1 MPGDASE
8 STFLFADLAG
18 FTALTEAHGDE
29 RAADM
34 AAEFSDLVR
43 ALLAS
48 HWAEE
53 VKTIGDAVMLVCR
66 EPGAGVELGLRILE
80 KVEARP
86 AFPVVRVGM
95 NTGPAVE
102 RGGDWFGA
110 AVNVAARIS
119 GAAAGGEVLLTDA
132 TRAAAGALEGVE
144 LRRHGEL
151 ALRNIRDPVLVYR
164 AVRHGAADETL
175 PVDPVCRMAISE
187 YHAAG
192 RLTHE
197 GREYLFCS
205 LDCAAEFA
213 SNPRHYARM

>member
-110 AVNVAARIS
+110 AVNVAARIR
-119 GAAAGGEVLLTDA
+119 E
-132 TRAAAGALEGVE
+132 
-144 LRRHGEL
+144 RR
-151 ALRNIRDPVLVYR
+151 R
-164 AVRHGAADETL
+164 
-175 PVDPVCRMAISE
+175 
-187 YHAAG
+187 AG
-192 RLTHE
+192 R
-197 GREYLFCS
+197 C
-205 LDCAAEFA
+205 C
-213 SNPRHYARM
+213 